1 MRQWFRASE
10 MTYAYLPRLVLALA
24 LLAPATAGF
33 AANVT
38 ITGDKPRQSITVTA
52 EDANIAAVLEALSS
66 KYGLEVEGLQLI
78 DPAETQTIT
87 LTGDLY
93 KVLGRLLRNRN
104 HVIVRSAEA
113 PSGVAKVM
121 ILNAAVGAKS
131 LPAGPALGQ
140 PGADKQGTPGE
151 GE

>member
-1 MRQWFRASE
+1 MILLH
-10 MTYAYLPRLVLALA
+10 LPRLALALA
-24 LLAPATAGF
+24 LLFPATAGF

-52 EDANIAAVLEALSS
+52 EDATIAAVLEALSS

-104 HVIVRSAEA
+104 HVIIRSAEA

-121 ILNAAVGAKS
+121 ILDAAVGAKS
-131 LPAGPALGQ
+131 LPAGAAVGQ
-140 PGADKQGTPGE
+140 PGADKPVTAGE

>member
-1 MRQWFRASE
+1 MMLAK
-10 MTYAYLPRLVLALA
+10 LPRFALVLAL
-24 LLAPATAGF
+24 LGTATAAF
-33 AANVT
+33 ADNVT
-38 ITGDKPRQSITVTA
+38 ITGDKPRQSITVTVENA
-52 EDANIAAVLEALSS
+52 DVASVLEALSS

-78 DPAETQTIT
+78 DRTETQTIT

-104 HVIVRSAEA
+104 HVIVRSADA

-121 ILNAAVGAKS
+121 ILNASVGTKT
-131 LPAGPALGQ
+131 LPSGAPPADKALGN
-140 PGADKQGTPGE
+140 E

>member
-1 MRQWFRASE
+1 MIFVH
-10 MTYAYLPRLVLALA
+10 LRLVLTLA
-24 LLAPATAGF
+24 LFVPATAGL
-33 AANVT
+33 AANVA
-38 ITGDKPRQSITVTA
+38 ITGDKPRQNITVKV
-52 EDANIAAVLEALSS
+52 EDANIAAVLQALSS

-78 DPAETQTIT
+78 EPAETQTIT

-104 HVIVRSAEA
+104 HVIVRSEEA

-131 LPAGPALGQ
+131 LPAGPAVGQ
-140 PGADKQGTPGE
+140 PGADKQGVNGE
-151 GE
+151 GVE

>member
-1 MRQWFRASE
+1 MKFVHLRRFA
-10 MTYAYLPRLVLALA
+10 LALA
-24 LLAPATAGF
+24 LLAPATASI

-38 ITGDKPRQSITVTA
+38 ITGDKPRQNVTVTA
-52 EDANIAAVLEALSS
+52 EDADVASVLEALSS

-78 DPAETQTIT
+78 DRAETQTIT

-121 ILNAAVGAKS
+121 ILNASVGAKP
-131 LPAGPALGQ
+131 LPPSAGAPS
-140 PGADKQGTPGE
+140 ADKAVGNE

>member
-1 MRQWFRASE
+1 MQQRFSSPGL
-10 MTYAYLPRLVLALA
+10 MFAYLQRLALALA
-24 LLAPATAGF
+24 LLAPATAAL

-38 ITGDKPRQSITVTA
+38 ITGDNPRQSVTVTA
-52 EDANIAAVLEALSS
+52 ENADVAAVLEALSS

-78 DPAETQTIT
+78 DRAETQTIT

-121 ILNAAVGAKS
+121 ILNASVGAKP
-131 LPAGPALGQ
+131 LPAGAGAPA
-140 PGADKQGTPGE
+140 ADKAAVGNE